1 MDVYVEAGK
10 QAGFPITKDFNGEN
24 QEGFSRYEHTM
35 HDTKLGPRRWSSA
48 RAYLHPALKRKN
60 LSTETN
66 VQVNKVIFDGKR
78 AVGVEFQQKGNIS
91 TVKANKEVI
100 LSAGAINSPQILMNS
115 GIGDSKDL
123 AKHGIEVVHELN
135 GVGKNLQDHYA
146 VVNSFNCLKPVTL
159 HRSASFLRTQ

>member
-1 MDVYVEAGK
+1 
-10 QAGFPITKDFNGEN
+10 
-24 QEGFSRYEHTM
+24 M

-100 LSAGAINSPQILMNS
+100 LSAGAINSLSLIH
-115 GIGDSKDL
+115 I
-123 AKHGIEVVHELN
+123 
-135 GVGKNLQDHYA
+135 
-146 VVNSFNCLKPVTL
+146 
-159 HRSASFLRTQ
+159 